1 MGKFKICRIMTAIH
15 PYIRYAQALIVT
27 EYNLKSCDEITSQH
41 IINEINKGL
50 DSFRMQPIQMIE
62 GKDKVKFDFIKIKEG
77 DSKKGIFL
85 APNVISSFKESRYIW
100 EKSHQ
105 LLDKLTR
112 CSLEE
117 KEDAKMSIA
126 PTAGEYLSFSLNKKI
141 GRGNPKIPLKELG
154 LSAVTTLTPLK
165 PCLQYRIEKKDMP
178 EIFNVCI
185 IPDLPI
191 SELKTFIQLF
201 KRMRKTGT
209 NKDLMFGK
217 VIVENSGEG
226 KNKKTFYEIRRP
238 LIFKGNFPNPPR
250 SSALGSIA
258 LLGTIGEFAKESQYH
273 EQANKVLESFKST
286 TMYLIKY
293 GGASTFT
300 YNHHIV
306 DLAKAGKLRTIV
318 DSIYYSQL
326 FQYGKRNRTDLKPQ
340 DRKALINEYQKFD
353 LFTSRFLQLF
363 NHPAFKDFLSFRAE
377 YPNEISILFNTY
389 FTKMEKIDTEI
400 VLSAQ
405 ALGKW
410 LNKVAYFTAKAEVKE
425 NVPNYWEE
433 LRRIK
438 SKVLVE
444 LESSTF
450 SAKTGDALIAQATA
464 RAGRLSG
471 LDAPQ
476 EAALYMVKTASG
488 ELPLE
493 NAKNLLIAFS
503 RLAYNKEKQGTFNE
517 SDEGENEKDGEDIE
531 STDYNDI

>member
-1 MGKFKICRIMTAIH
+1 MGKFKIYRIMTAIH

-100 EKSHQ
+100 EKSHK
-105 LLDKLTR
+105 LIDKLTR
-112 CSLEE
+112 LSLEE
-117 KEDAKMSIA
+117 KEEVKMSIV
-126 PTAGEYLSFSLNKKI
+126 PISGEYLSFSLNKKI
-141 GRGNPKIPLKELG
+141 GRGSPKITLIELG
-154 LSAVTTLTPLK
+154 LSAITTLTPLK
-165 PCLQYRIEKKDMP
+165 PCLQYQIEKKDRP

-185 IPDLPI
+185 IPDLEI
-191 SELKTFIQLF
+191 EELKSFIQLF
-201 KRMRKTGT
+201 KRMRQTST
-209 NKDLMFGK
+209 DKDLMYGK
-217 VIVENSGEG
+217 VIETNLEKGENANTHYVI
-226 KNKKTFYEIRRP
+226 KRP
-238 LIFKGNFPNPPR
+238 LIFKGNFPNAPK

-258 LLGTIGEFAKESQYH
+258 LLGAIGEFTKESQYH
-273 EQANKVLESFKST
+273 EQANKVLESLKRT

-300 YNHHIV
+300 YNHYIV

-326 FQYGKRNRTDLKPQ
+326 YQYGRRNRTDLKPQ
-340 DRKALINEYQKFD
+340 DKKALIAEYQKFD
-353 LFTSRFLQLF
+353 LFTSRFFQLF
-363 NHPAFKDFLSFRAE
+363 NHSAFRDFLSFRAE

-389 FTKMEKIDTEI
+389 FTKMEKIDPQI

-425 NVPNYWEE
+425 KSSDYWEE

-450 SAKTGDALIAQATA
+450 SAKTGDALIAQAIA

-503 RLAYNKEKQGTFNE
+503 RLTYNEEKQKTFNE
-517 SDEGENEKDGEDIE
+517 SEEDENEKDGEDLE